1 MSAITTHV
9 LDLKSGLPAR
19 GVAVRLEIQGVGRG
33 WTALG
38 ERVTDDDGRVRDFIA
53 PGARVDSGLYRLTFR
68 TGDYFRAQGTAAFHP
83 EVAVTFEIADP
94 ARHHHVPLLISPFG
108 YTTYR
113 GS

>member
-1 MSAITTHV
+1 MITTHV

-19 GVAVRLEIQGVGRG
+19 GVAVRLEIQGQGR

-38 ERVTDDDGRVRDFIA
+38 DRVTDEDGRVRDFIA

-68 TGDYFRAQGTAAFHP
+68 TGEYFDAQGTPAFHP
-83 EVAVTFEIADP
+83 EVVVSFEITDP
-94 ARHHHVPLLISPFG
+94 ARHHHLPLLISPFG